1 MKEFGSDFHLCD
13 SNFRV
18 GLNQLEGLGNMRFY
32 ACGRHA
38 IEALIKQE
46 KWKRIWM
53 PAYFC
58 YEVIGYI
65 KSLGIEVALYN
76 DDPLSERDKELVRTL
91 PYQNGDV
98 LFRTDYFGLRKWRTN
113 KDIRV
118 PVIEDHTHGLI
129 TDWAVRSDADW
140 CIASLRKSLPVAVG
154 GMLWS
159 PKGKQLPNSITPT
172 NECLTMSKERYE
184 AMSMKA
190 NYLRTDYATD
200 LDDAN
205 AKNAFREK
213 YVDTEEQISNLTL
226 SGIDDQSREISN
238 TFNIKLWTDLKYDNW
253 LIASQILGNRFN
265 IIGGKRNGCW
275 HPFSLILLMNSVEER
290 KMLQLYMVKH
300 KIYPAVLWRMPDN
313 TEFEDAKFFSE
324 RMLSVH
330 CDVRY
335 SRAEIVEM
343 CNIINGFYDTDIL
356 YESSKGMG

>member
-1 MKEFGSDFHLCD
+1 MMKEFGSDFHRCD
-13 SNFRV
+13 FDFRV
-18 GLNQLEGLGNMRFY
+18 DKFQLDIFGSKCFY

-38 IEALIKQE
+38 IEAIIKQE

-65 KSLGIEVALYN
+65 RSTGIEVMLY
-76 DDPLSERDKELVRTL
+76 DDYPLNEDDDIVVRSLPFKE
-91 PYQNGDV
+91 GDV

-113 KDIRV
+113 KDINV

-129 TDWAVRSDADW
+129 TDWSIRSDADW
-140 CIASLRKSLPVAVG
+140 CIASLRKSLPVAAG

-159 PKGKQLPNSITPT
+159 PKGKQLPNNIMPT
-172 NECLTMSKERYE
+172 NECQAMSKERYE

-200 LDDAN
+200 MDDAN

-238 TFNIKLWTDLKYDNW
+238 NFNIKLWTDLKYDNW
-253 LIASQILGNRFN
+253 LIANQILGNRFN
-265 IIGGKRNGCW
+265 IIGRERNGYW
-275 HPFSLILLMNSVEER
+275 HPFSLILLMNSAEER
-290 KMLQLYMVKH
+290 KALQQYMVKH

-335 SRAEIVEM
+335 SRAEIIEM
-343 CNIINGFYDTDIL
+343 CNIISDFYDTDI
-356 YESSKGMG
+356 